1 MLKLKTILAIG
12 VMMTSSLAA
21 QAAGVQLTNSVFKE
35 VESKTAAGKTETKLV
50 PAGVVVPGDKVLFIM
65 GYKNAGAKPAGNVI
79 ITNPV
84 PNEVQYIRAQDGGEP
99 VVSVDGG
106 KTFGSLASLT
116 IRNTDG
122 SSRSA
127 RASDVTHVRWQI
139 TRTLTPGETGQ
150 VSFRGQL
157 R

>member
-1 MLKLKTILAIG
+1 MLNLKILLAAG

-35 VESKTAAGKTETKLV
+35 VESKTAAGKIETKLV
-50 PAGVVVPGDKVLFIM
+50 PAGVVVPGDRMLFVM
-65 GYKNAGAKPAGNVI
+65 GYKNAGTKPAGNVI

-84 PNEVQYIRAQDGGEP
+84 PSEVQYVRAQDGGEP

-106 KTFGSLASLT
+106 KTFGNIATLT
-116 IRNTDG
+116 VKNADG
-122 SSRSA
+122 SSRAA

-139 TRTLTPGETGQ
+139 SRALTPGETGQ

-157 R
+157 K

>member
-1 MLKLKTILAIG
+1 MLNLKILLAAG

-35 VESKTAAGKTETKLV
+35 VEKKTAAGKIETKLV
-50 PAGVVVPGDKVLFIM
+50 PAGVVVPGDRMLFVM
-65 GYKNAGAKPAGNVI
+65 GYKNTGTKPAGNVI

-84 PNEVQYIRAQDGGEP
+84 PSEVQYVRAQDGGEP

-106 KTFGSLASLT
+106 KTFGNIASL
-116 IRNTDG
+116 IVKNPDG
-122 SSRSA
+122 SSRAA

-139 TRTLTPGETGQ
+139 SRALTPGETGQ

-157 R
+157 K